1 MLTIQAFVSKVMSL
15 LFSMLSRL
23 VIAFLLRSKHLVIS
37 WLQSP
42 SSVSLGPQKIKS
54 FTVSIVSPSICHEVM
69 GLDVCP
75 QPFTRPLPIHAS
87 AGDSWT
93 LMANSGS
100 VSCGQCPIFLGSGV
114 QKVLFVPFKSLFP
127 QSCVS
132 SDGSVVGLMAISS
145 KRAYAIPRGTA

>member
-1 MLTIQAFVSKVMSL
+1 M
-15 LFSMLSRL
+15 
-23 VIAFLLRSKHLVIS
+23 VIAFLPRSKCLLIS

-42 SSVSLGPQKIKS
+42 SSVSLGPPKIKS

-93 LMANSGS
+93 LTANSGS

-127 QSCVS
+127 QSCINS
-132 SDGSVVGLMAISS
+132 GGSMVGLMEPSS
-145 KRAYAIPRGTA
+145 KRAYAIPRSAASRAPAPVVGHW

>member
-1 MLTIQAFVSKVMSL
+1 M
-15 LFSMLSRL
+15 
-23 VIAFLLRSKHLVIS
+23 VIAFLPRSKCLLIS

-42 SSVSLGPQKIKS
+42 SSVSLGPPKIKS
-54 FTVSIVSPSICHEVM
+54 FTVSTLSPFICHEVM

-93 LMANSGS
+93 HMANSGS
-100 VSCGQCPIFLGSGV
+100 VSCGQCSIFLGSGM

-127 QSCVS
+127 QSCVIS
-132 SDGSVVGLMAISS
+132 GGSMVGLMAISS
-145 KRAYAIPRGTA
+145 KRAYAIPRYAT